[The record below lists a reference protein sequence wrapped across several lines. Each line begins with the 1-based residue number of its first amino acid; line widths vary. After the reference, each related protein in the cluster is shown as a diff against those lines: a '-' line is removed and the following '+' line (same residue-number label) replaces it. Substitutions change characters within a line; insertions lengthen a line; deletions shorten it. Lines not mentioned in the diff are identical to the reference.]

1 MMKFGGLLS
10 LLLAACA
17 MQADVAI
24 RNLRELETAIADNVP
39 RSDSFEVEGV
49 VTCGASALSDHFI
62 LTDGSFLWR

>member
-1 MMKFGGLLS
+1 MKLGGLLS

-17 MQADVAI
+17 VQADVGI
-24 RNLRELETAIADNVP
+24 RSLSELESAINDNAP
-39 RSDSFEVEGV
+39 QSDSFEVEGV